1 MAERFFRAS
10 ARAGSLQVLDLHEWE
25 PWEPARI
32 QYRNQAEVE
41 WLIRIRGDDPRV
53 IRTVTELDAVI
64 TESAEPRLVT
74 LYISED
80 LLDEARR
87 RWEAVQHR
95 H

>member
-1 MAERFFRAS
+1 
-10 ARAGSLQVLDLHEWE
+10 VLDLHEWE

-74 LYISED
+74 SARISSTRPD
-80 LLDEARR
+80 AGGKRCSTDISRCYLVLCFGRGGRA
-87 RWEAVQHR
+87 
-95 H
+95 